1 MSDRAVGGGPLGER
15 ALPAKGGGFIAPGW
29 VLDEQGRLM
38 RELKPHMGR
47 RLRGWDYRR
56 PGYYMITLVMA
67 DRREGKFGQL
77 VVRRP
82 TACAAGAGQRAG
94 AADAGRV
101 AGAAGAG
108 WAAGA
113 AGAGRVAALVSQAPT
128 AQAEGLAAGGRELWL
143 SIEEARALELE
154 PEQVE
159 AKVVFSSLGRAIFEH
174 FKKMGAFTPGL
185 EPVYCA
191 VMPDHLHLL
200 VKIVRELAR
209 PLGNAIGG
217 FKTGCEK
224 IYQRAGGEGRLFAE
238 GFVDEII
245 LRAGQL
251 KAEFAY
257 LLDNPRR
264 LAVKRLFPWLFKV
277 SRRIRIDFRLAPKG
291 PAGRGA
297 APLAPKAP
305 AGQGAA
311 PLAPKGPAGQGGDVR
326 PAPAAPAAGW
336 FSAIGN
342 HFLLARSA
350 FHQIQVS
357 RRFFAYARDAHG
369 RLLKDS
375 PPAVATR
382 EFEEKLAAALAAGKG
397 GAVLVS
403 PCISQGERE
412 IARQAFAAGYRVI
425 TLANKGFSPLYKPGG
440 KLFESC
446 AAGNLLMLAPIGWPY
461 QPAEKPMTRVDAL
474 VLNRIAQLI
483 AGEGACTI
491 DYKGA
496 TLAHVDEEVKKVV

>member
-1 MSDRAVGGGPLGER
+1 MREAIAKPRTHGVVRQPRPCCKGEGALATSVFATSSSDRAAGGGPLGER
-15 ALPAKGGGFIAPGW
+15 ALPAKGDGFIAPGW

-82 TACAAGAGQRAG
+82 TACAAGAGQTAGAAGAGRLAGAAG

-101 AGAAGAG
+101 
-108 WAAGA
+108 AGA

-128 AQAEGLAAGGRELWL
+128 AQAEGLAAGGREMWL

-154 PEQVE
+154 PEQVD

-224 IYQRAGGEGRLFAE
+224 IYQRAG
-238 GFVDEII
+238 
-245 LRAGQL
+245 
-251 KAEFAY
+251 
-257 LLDNPRR
+257 RR
-264 LAVKRLFPWLFKV
+264 
-277 SRRIRIDFRLAPKG
+277 
-291 PAGRGA
+291 
-297 APLAPKAP
+297 
-305 AGQGAA
+305 
-311 PLAPKGPAGQGGDVR
+311 
-326 PAPAAPAAGW
+326 
-336 FSAIGN
+336 
-342 HFLLARSA
+342 
-350 FHQIQVS
+350 
-357 RRFFAYARDAHG
+357 
-369 RLLKDS
+369 
-375 PPAVATR
+375 
-382 EFEEKLAAALAAGKG
+382 
-397 GAVLVS
+397 
-403 PCISQGERE
+403 
-412 IARQAFAAGYRVI
+412 
-425 TLANKGFSPLYKPGG
+425 
-440 KLFESC
+440 
-446 AAGNLLMLAPIGWPY
+446 APIRRGL
-461 QPAEKPMTRVDAL
+461 R
-474 VLNRIAQLI
+474 
-483 AGEGACTI
+483 G
-491 DYKGA
+491 
-496 TLAHVDEEVKKVV
+496 